1 MDCAGEVAEP
11 IFNPCACANLKCQ
24 DFLGIKFLP
33 NYSIVN
39 AVPKSTALACETC
52 YKGRGRLRH
61 YSAPSI
67 GVRTPDVTRRWLP
80 LGSGELATGAHFA
93 VELKLK
99 HAHKVRSWLIEPSRV
114 LLKARIPRI
123 QITRAEKEYKLKPRC
138 DSEYQAFFISEENSM
153 KRAVEVGLSHPTG
166 PVVGYFREGHR
177 AHRPVNPS
185 RVAAIVATAL
195 ANEQILKR
203 LKSAQKTFDYLDVD
217 GVAII
222 LATSQLADR
231 DIEALLQRRL
241 VGRRLSA
248 RAEAVTN
255 ICRCSP
261 RVLIEA
267 VPEVCEAHREKAI
280 CAIFN
285 LNISELVDL
294 LYDWLVALVL
304 DDLSIIVSAAKLTRP
319 AQSRSQTADLVG
331 VVEIS
336 TGKCYAYTIA
346 MVDTRPKMPSKIKA
360 KVQSEE
366 GIMNRV
372 IEKLKSK
379 L

>member
-33 NYSIVN
+33 HYSIVN

-80 LGSGELATGAHFA
+80 LGSGELATGARFA

-153 KRAVEVGLSHPTG
+153 KRAVKVGLSHPTG

-177 AHRPVNPS
+177 NSIHGS
-185 RVAAIVATAL
+185 
-195 ANEQILKR
+195 
-203 LKSAQKTFDYLDVD
+203 LDA
-217 GVAII
+217 G
-222 LATSQLADR
+222 
-231 DIEALLQRRL
+231 
-241 VGRRLSA
+241 
-248 RAEAVTN
+248 
-255 ICRCSP
+255 P
-261 RVLIEA
+261 
-267 VPEVCEAHREKAI
+267 
-280 CAIFN
+280 
-285 LNISELVDL
+285 
-294 LYDWLVALVL
+294 
-304 DDLSIIVSAAKLTRP
+304 
-319 AQSRSQTADLVG
+319 
-331 VVEIS
+331 
-336 TGKCYAYTIA
+336 
-346 MVDTRPKMPSKIKA
+346 
-360 KVQSEE
+360 
-366 GIMNRV
+366 
-372 IEKLKSK
+372 
-379 L
+379 